1 MVAAILEA
9 SSTTGPPNPHQAT
22 MVDLIIP
29 KQQCG
34 RALTDAKGGGDNGE
48 LLGEILEVEL
58 VRLIERYGVD
68 EDEEGV
74 GSLGFDG
81 GEGS

>member
-9 SSTTGPPNPHQAT
+9 ASTTGPPNPHQAT
-22 MVDLIIP
+22 MVDLVIP
-29 KQQCG
+29 MMRNMNK
-34 RALTDAKGGGDNGE
+34 RGDNGE

-58 VRLIERYGVD
+58 VLLIERYGVE

-74 GSLGFDG
+74 GSWGFDG